1 MGTIVFVDGLT
12 HSDHDLTVAIPGAV
26 ESIRPRLI
34 KALETL
40 GYSVVSEQ
48 PLHAQRR
55 RQGAARCYSSV
66 NALDYSMTVTVSL
79 KQINDVSALVTFSYG
94 IKSYIHLTEGDRETL
109 AREAEAIAA
118 LATERMAVS
127 SCPACGTQITDE
139 SHFCRRCGAPLVVE
153 VPELEV
159 LRLTRGARHSYHN
172 IFLGIVAFLLASV
185 TALLSFVV
193 DGATI
198 YAPLIWVGIS
208 LACYALFL
216 LIQGMRQLHLTL
228 NPKSL
233 TKLDRPKLTFN
244 ASVTTALPPAPVNAS
259 VTEGTTELLSSKNS
273 SRVVETVRRQ
283 AKTTGELDSD
293 RLM

>member
-1 MGTIVFVDGLT
+1 MRRIIFVDGMTL
-12 HSDHDLTVAIPGAV
+12 SDHDLTVAIPGAV

-34 KALETL
+34 KGLETL

-55 RQGAARCYSSV
+55 RQGSARCYSSV

-94 IKSYIHLTEGDRETL
+94 IKSYIHLTEGDRQTL

-127 SCPACGTQITDE
+127 SCPACGTQITDD

-153 VPELEV
+153 VPEREV

-172 IFLGIVAFLLASV
+172 IFLGIVAFLLASL

-193 DGATI
+193 DGARI
-198 YAPLIWVGIS
+198 MIWVGIP

-233 TKLDRPKLTFN
+233 TTLDRPKLAFN

-273 SRVVETVRRQ
+273 SRVVETVGRQ

>member
-1 MGTIVFVDGLT
+1 M
-12 HSDHDLTVAIPGAV
+12 PW
-26 ESIRPRLI
+26 R
-34 KALETL
+34 
-40 GYSVVSEQ
+40 
-48 PLHAQRR
+48 
-55 RQGAARCYSSV
+55 SS
-66 NALDYSMTVTVSL
+66 
-79 KQINDVSALVTFSYG
+79 SA
-94 IKSYIHLTEGDRETL
+94 
-109 AREAEAIAA
+109 
-118 LATERMAVS
+118 
-127 SCPACGTQITDE
+127 CPTCGTQITDE
-139 SHFCRRCGAPLVVE
+139 SHFCRRCGAPLAVE

-172 IFLGIVAFLLASV
+172 IFLAIVAFLLALV
-185 TALLSFVV
+185 TALLSLVV

-208 LACYALFL
+208 LACYALLL
-216 LIQGMRQLHLTL
+216 LIQGIRHLHLTL

-233 TKLDRPKLTFN
+233 TTLDRPKLTFN
-244 ASVTTALPPAPVNAS
+244 ASITTALPPAPINAS